1 MTLDSLKRLLIFV
14 VLCLAQ
20 VLVLNRIHLF
30 GYATLLLYVYFVLL
44 FPRNYP
50 KWAILLWCF
59 ALGLVNDTFSNTP
72 GVACASLTLLGVIQ
86 PYFIELFVPRDAPAD
101 FSATLR
107 SLSWGKYLAYA
118 VPMVLF
124 YSLVF
129 FAIEAFN
136 FFNWQQW
143 LISSGATTL
152 LTVVFILT
160 FEYIKSSKQAEATSL

>member
-101 FSATLR
+101 FNATLR

-160 FEYIKSSKQAEATSL
+160 FEYIKSSKRAEATSL

>member
-86 PYFIELFVPRDAPAD
+86 PYFMELFVPRDAPAD
-101 FSATLR
+101 FNATLR

-143 LISSGATTL
+143 LISSGVTTL

>member
-86 PYFIELFVPRDAPAD
+86 PYFLELFVPRDAPAD
-101 FSATLR
+101 FNATLR
-107 SLSWGKYLAYA
+107 SLNWRKYLAYA

>member
-101 FSATLR
+101 FNATLR

-118 VPMVLF
+118 VPMVFF

>member
-86 PYFIELFVPRDAPAD
+86 PYFLELFVPRDASAD
-101 FSATLR
+101 FNATLR

>member
-1 MTLDSLKRLLIFV
+1 
-14 VLCLAQ
+14 
-20 VLVLNRIHLF
+20 
-30 GYATLLLYVYFVLL
+30 
-44 FPRNYP
+44 
-50 KWAILLWCF
+50 
-59 ALGLVNDTFSNTP
+59 
-72 GVACASLTLLGVIQ
+72 VACASLTLLGVIQ

-101 FSATLR
+101 FNATLR

>member
-101 FSATLR
+101 FNATLR

-160 FEYIKSSKQAEATSL
+160 FEYIKSSKHAEATSL